1 MSEVNDSEF
10 TGRGLAFPLQ
20 VDPRGGIA
28 LASGDH
34 DIVQSIQL
42 ILETSP
48 GERVMRP
55 TFGCRIHELVFAPQN
70 AATVSL
76 MQRYVQ
82 DALAQWEPRIDVQ
95 SVDVNISP
103 SNDGVLLVEIKYL
116 TKDTYDER
124 SIIYPFYIAGDE
136 EPVE

>member
-1 MSEVNDSEF
+1 MSDVRDSEYI
-10 TGRGLAFPLQ
+10 GRGLAFPLQ

-42 ILETSP
+42 ILETAP

-70 AATVSL
+70 AATVSQ
-76 MQRYVQ
+76 MRRYVRE
-82 DALAQWEPRIDVQ
+82 ALAQWEPRIDVQ
-95 SVDVNISP
+95 DIDVTTSP
-103 SNDGVLLVEIKYL
+103 SNDGVILVEIKYL
-116 TKDTYDER
+116 IKDSYDER
-124 SIIYPFYIAGDE
+124 SIIYPFYITGEE
-136 EPVE
+136 EPME